1 MTAPSAEH
9 FFCSAPQWTPPL
21 SGGELATVLNRLR
34 GWTAFDG
41 DALLDDVALALDD
54 VAPAEEVTQEIAQR
68 FLGHLMRLVNIAIAA
83 EAGRDADAAQL
94 IERARTLRT
103 QGVPGDHRRAVGH
116 LRRRGWIVN
125 ELLEQLVEARC
136 LEKVA

>member
-1 MTAPSAEH
+1 M
-9 FFCSAPQWTPPL
+9 